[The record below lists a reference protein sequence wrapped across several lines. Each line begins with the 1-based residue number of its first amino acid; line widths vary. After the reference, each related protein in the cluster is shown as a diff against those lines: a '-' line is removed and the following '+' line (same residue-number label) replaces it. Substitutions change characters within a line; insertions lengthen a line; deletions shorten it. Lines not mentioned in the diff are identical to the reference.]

1 MFFCAGTAAGFL
13 AGWGMILA
21 WHSLAGSPPTSP
33 MNGLAY
39 AALAALA
46 MACTG
51 RCLANWHPALR
62 RMSVLMACAALAGV
76 DVGVSG
82 LQGESAQKMFFAA
95 LLGIALV
102 TLAARLVPAGLRR
115 RWLGKDGA

>member
-1 MFFCAGTAAGFL
+1 MFFCAGMAAGFL
-13 AGWGMILA
+13 AGWAMILA
-21 WHSLAGSPPTSP
+21 GHFLAGGPPP
-33 MNGLAY
+33 LPVYGLAY
-39 AALAALA
+39 AALAALG

-62 RMSVLMACAALAGV
+62 RMSVLMVCAALAGV
-76 DVGVSG
+76 DAGVSG

-102 TLAARLVPAGLRR
+102 TLAARHVPAGLRR
-115 RWLGKDGA
+115 RWLGKGDA

>member
-1 MFFCAGTAAGFL
+1 MFFCVGTASVFL

-21 WHSLAGSPPTSP
+21 WHFLAGGPQPLP
-33 MNGLAY
+33 VNGLAY

-62 RMSVLMACAALAGV
+62 RMSVLMGCAALAGV

-102 TLAARLVPAGLRR
+102 TVASRYVPAGLRR